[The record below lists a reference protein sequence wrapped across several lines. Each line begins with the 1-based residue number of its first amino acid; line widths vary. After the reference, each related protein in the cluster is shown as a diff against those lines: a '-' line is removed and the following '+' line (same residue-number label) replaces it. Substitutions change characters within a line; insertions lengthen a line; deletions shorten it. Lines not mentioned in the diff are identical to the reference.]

1 MPIMESKTYVHKFLA
16 DAGCGSRRD
25 MITAMKLGKVKVNG
39 RTTQDP
45 RFMIDPQIDEIMLG
59 KKIVTSL
66 PPQIYLML
74 HKPTGVITT
83 NNDPQHRPTVFDLV
97 PAQYKEFRLFA
108 IGRLDEDTSGLL
120 VLTNDGQTTFK
131 LTHPKFEHPKE
142 YEVTVSKTLTDRQIR
157 QFGRGMILEDG
168 KTAPAQITPVSN
180 SQKIT
185 YRLIIHEGKKRQIRR
200 MFEHLNNPVITLKRL
215 RMGGLWLDS
224 KLKPGQIRPLTDAEI
239 TQLTA
244 NPSRKKFVP
253 KSDRP
258 LKLR

>member
-1 MPIMESKTYVHKFLA
+1 
-16 DAGCGSRRD
+16 

-45 RFMIDPQIDEIMLG
+45 RFTIDPELDEVMLG
-59 KKIVTSL
+59 KKTVKAL
-66 PPQIYLML
+66 PPRIYLML
-74 HKPTGVITT
+74 YKPTGAITT
-83 NNDPQHRPTVFDLV
+83 NDDPQGRPTIFDFV
-97 PAQYKEFRLFA
+97 PKEYKEFRLFA
-108 IGRLDEDTSGLL
+108 VGRLDEDTTGLL
-120 VLTNDGQTTFK
+120 VLTNDGQTAFG

-142 YEVTVSKTLTDRQIR
+142 YEVTVARTLTDRQIR
-157 QFGRGMILEDG
+157 QFGRGMVLEDG
-168 KTAPAQITPVSN
+168 KTAPAQITQIHN

-215 RMGGLWLDS
+215 RMGNLWLDNN
-224 KLKPGQIRPLTDAEI
+224 LKPGQARPLTEAEI
-239 TQLTA
+239 NQLIAQPTK
-244 NPSRKKFVP
+244 KKFVP